1 MQLRALAEK
10 LGGTLV
16 GDGDIEIARIS
27 TIELAGPG
35 DLTFLA
41 NSRYESFLTATKAGA
56 VIVDKPR
63 SEHPLNYIVHANP
76 YFAFSQALKLLHPQP
91 GSQLRPGIAATA
103 VVDSTVTLG
112 ENTHIGN
119 FVEIGA
125 DCKLGRDCKIMSG
138 AVIGRNCQFGDNCL
152 IYPNVTIYDDTVIG
166 NNVSIHAG
174 TVIGSDGFG
183 YATEKGVHHKVYQV
197 GRVRIESDVEIG
209 ANCTVDRAALGE
221 TVIGEGTKIDNLVQI
236 AHNVKIGRGCIVV
249 SQVGIA
255 GSTTIGN
262 YVVLAGQAG
271 IVGHLNIPDRVT
283 IAAQAGVS
291 GTLKEGTVYAGS
303 PQRELKEFKILEA
316 HLSRL
321 PERMAE
327 LKKLKSEVEEL
338 KAKLAAGNTL
348 NP

>member
-1 MQLRALAEK
+1 MKLRDLAET
-10 LGGTLV
+10 LGGAVV
-16 GDGDIEIARIS
+16 GDGDIDIVRIS
-27 TIELAGPG
+27 TLETATSG
-35 DLTFLA
+35 DLAFLA
-41 NSRYESFLTATKAGA
+41 NPKYEQHLATTKASA
-56 VIVDKPR
+56 VIVDAPR
-63 SEHPLNYIVHANP
+63 TQYPLNYLVHPKP
-76 YFAFSQALKLLHPQP
+76 YFAFSQALKLISPPPGHQLHP
-91 GSQLRPGIAATA
+91 GISPHASI
-103 VVDSTVTLG
+103 DPDVTLG
-112 ENTHIGN
+112 ENAHVGS
-119 FVEIGA
+119 FVEIAAGA
-125 DCKLGRDCKIMSG
+125 RIGDNCKIMTG
-138 AVIGRNCQFGDNCL
+138 AVIGRDCVLGNNCL
-152 IYPNVTIYDDTVIG
+152 IYPNVTLYDDTVIG

-183 YATEKGVHHKVYQV
+183 YAQDKGIHHKVYQI
-197 GRVRIESDVEIG
+197 GRVRIEDDVEIG

-221 TVIGEGTKIDNLVQI
+221 TVIGAGTKIDNLVQI
-236 AHNVKIGRGCIVV
+236 AHNVKIGRGCLIV

-291 GTLKEGTVYAGS
+291 GTLKEGTIYAGS

-327 LKKLKSEVEEL
+327 LKRLKAEVEEL
-338 KAKLAAGNTL
+338 KKKL
-348 NP
+348 P

>member
-56 VIVDKPR
+56 VIIDKPR

-125 DCKLGRDCKIMSG
+125 DCKFGRDCKIMSG

-152 IYPNVTIYDDTVIG
+152 IYPHVTIYDDTVIG

-197 GRVRIESDVEIG
+197 GRVRIENDVEIG
-209 ANCTVDRAALGE
+209 ANCTVDRAAL
-221 TVIGEGTKIDNLVQI
+221 
-236 AHNVKIGRGCIVV
+236 A
-249 SQVGIA
+249 
-255 GSTTIGN
+255 IGN

>member
-1 MQLRALAEK
+1 MKLRDLAAT
-10 LGGTLV
+10 LGGAIV
-16 GDGDIEIARIS
+16 GDGDIDILRIS
-27 TIELAGPG
+27 TLETAASG
-35 DLTFLA
+35 DLAFLA
-41 NSRYESFLTATKAGA
+41 NTKYEQHLATTKASA
-56 VIVDKPR
+56 VIVDSPR
-63 SEHPLNYIVHANP
+63 SQFALNYLVHPNP
-76 YFAFSQALKLLHPQP
+76 YFAFCNALKVISPPPGHQLHP
-91 GSQLRPGIAATA
+91 GISPHAFI
-103 VVDSTVTLG
+103 DPDVTLG
-112 ENTHIGN
+112 ENAHVGN
-119 FVEIGA
+119 FVEIAAGSKIG
-125 DCKLGRDCKIMSG
+125 DNCKIMAG
-138 AVIGRNCQFGDNCL
+138 AVIGRNCVLGNNCL

-166 NNVSIHAG
+166 DRVAIHAG

-183 YATEKGVHHKVYQV
+183 YAQDKGVHHKVYQI
-197 GRVRIESDVEIG
+197 GRVRIEDDVEIG

-221 TVIGEGTKIDNLVQI
+221 TVIGAGTKIDNLVQI
-236 AHNVKIGRGCIVV
+236 AHNVKIGRGCLIV

-291 GTLKEGTVYAGS
+291 GTLKEGTIYAGS

-327 LKKLKSEVEEL
+327 LKRLKSEVEEL
-338 KAKLAAGNTL
+338 KKKL
-348 NP
+348 P

>member
-1 MQLRALAEK
+1 MKLRALAET
-10 LGGTLV
+10 LGGAVV
-16 GDGDIEIARIS
+16 GDGDIEITRIS
-27 TIELAGPG
+27 TLESAGAG
-35 DLTFLA
+35 DLAFLA
-41 NSRYESFLTATKAGA
+41 NSRYESQLAATKAAA
-56 VIVDKPR
+56 VIVDAPR
-63 SEHPLNYIVHANP
+63 SHQLNYLIHPNP
-76 YFAFSQALKLLHPQP
+76 YFAFCQALKVISPAPGHRLHP
-91 GSQLRPGIAATA
+91 GISSHASI
-103 VVDSTVTLG
+103 DPDVTLG
-112 ENTHIGN
+112 ENAHVGN
-119 FVEIGA
+119 FVEIASGTKIG
-125 DCKLGRDCKIMSG
+125 DNCKIMTG
-138 AVIGRNCQFGDNCL
+138 AVIGRNCELGNNCL

-183 YATEKGVHHKVYQV
+183 YAQDKGIHHKVYQI
-197 GRVRIESDVEIG
+197 GRVRIEDDVEIG

-221 TVIGEGTKIDNLVQI
+221 TIIGAGTKIDNLVQI
-236 AHNVKIGRGCIVV
+236 AHNVKIGRGCLIV

-291 GTLKEGTVYAGS
+291 GTLKEGTIYAGS

-321 PERMAE
+321 PEKMAE
-327 LKKLKSEVEEL
+327 LKRLKAEVEDL
-338 KAKLAAGNTL
+338 KKRL
-348 NP
+348 PES

>member
-10 LGGTLV
+10 LGGTVV
-16 GDGDIEIARIS
+16 GDGDIEIVRIS

-41 NSRYESFLTATKAGA
+41 NSRYESFLAATKAGA

-63 SEHPLNYIVHANP
+63 SERLLNYIVHANP
-76 YFAFSQALKLLHPQP
+76 YFAFSQALKLLFPQP
-91 GSQLRPGIAATA
+91 GSQLRPGITATA
-103 VVDSTVTLG
+103 VVDPTVTLG
-112 ENTHIGN
+112 ENSHIGN

-125 DCKLGRDCKIMSG
+125 DSKLGRDCKIMSG

-152 IYPNVTIYDDTVIG
+152 IYPHVTIYDDTVIG

-197 GRVRIESDVEIG
+197 GRVRIENDVEIG

-221 TVIGEGTKIDNLVQI
+221 TIVGEGTKIDNLVQI

-327 LKKLKSEVEEL
+327 LKRLRAEVDEL
-338 KAKLAAGNTL
+338 KKRLE
-348 NP
+348 